1 MSHRKTAT
9 LDELRARWWTEVRLG
24 FRQSFGPIIVSTLLA
39 AWVLPAVYGLAI
51 APAIRDTSPVVRFLL
66 GMPYLA
72 YVAILL
78 PVALAM
84 SVPGALRSAGK
95 YPNKQQVEVLM
106 AQQMAREAAK
116 EERAAAIEKAAR
128 KSPAIIAIEQ
138 DMDERDFDWR
148 ADRIKPGYFKERR
161 PRSGYRR

>member
-1 MSHRKTAT
+1 MSHKKTAT
-9 LDELRARWWTEVRLG
+9 LGELRAHWWSQVRAG
-24 FRQSFGPIIVSTLLA
+24 YRQSVAPIVVSTLLA

-51 APAIRDTSPVVRFLL
+51 APAVRDTSPVVRFLM

-95 YPNKQQVEVLM
+95 YPTKRQVELLRT
-106 AQQMAREAAK
+106 QQLAREAAK

-138 DMDERDFDWR
+138 GMDDRDFDWR
-148 ADRIKPGYFKERR
+148 ADRVKPAYFKEGR
-161 PRSGYRR
+161 PRSGHRR